1 MTSEADRTQVPTTY
15 ACINGGVSCATSPGD
30 GRRRGFSPPDQIATL
45 DQSPNKLFV
54 KRGIGCNATS
64 PTSSI
69 PSNVPTGTR
78 SVNFTFGAQRG
89 AGQGRFE
96 LQGQGQGHP
105 IFRYHPTRDE
115 VVTMEPYLLEH
126 VSYGAEPLDLRI
138 RTSAQTSEVPRRR
151 TEEDFS
157 PIEASPAKGQFER

>member
-1 MTSEADRTQVPTTY
+1 MNRDIVIKHFLPTMTSEADRTQVPTTY

-69 PSNVPTGTR
+69 PSNVPTGTG
-78 SVNFTFGAQRG
+78 SVNFTIG
-89 AGQGRFE
+89 
-96 LQGQGQGHP
+96 LH
-105 IFRYHPTRDE
+105 
-115 VVTMEPYLLEH
+115 
-126 VSYGAEPLDLRI
+126 
-138 RTSAQTSEVPRRR
+138 
-151 TEEDFS
+151 
-157 PIEASPAKGQFER
+157 KN